1 MFLFNPVKLN
11 IKISTALL
19 LMLLLPVFVYSAEN
33 NDNKNTNQLKINHWT
48 LFNSTDEQIRI
59 DTAVE
64 LLHNTSAEAREILL
78 DALKSS
84 DNIAAASS
92 ACKAI
97 GKYRSA
103 SNLIVKREDFIQPLM
118 DIIKGQNIELARLA
132 AEATLVFNYREIR
145 FNLEQIIKSNE
156 TTDLSKKNAIYAL
169 QIRPDRE
176 TILLLIDLMD
186 SANPVVSSAA
196 IDALQE
202 WMPIGSNRQ
211 EWQKIR
217 RDIERGKFDIIRE
230 RILCSQDKIR
240 KLNDD
245 IVKWQK
251 KYLTSLDNIYLAMT
265 EDNVRAKFV
274 AENLT
279 FEQSSVKL
287 WAIEKINMWQKSG
300 KLLPID
306 ILQKPLVA
314 LVSDKDP
321 LVRLAAAKLLG
332 LLTNINSADA
342 LLQQLKA
349 ETFPEVKTEI
359 FVALGHVCNFAL
371 SPGSDVQI
379 NPKIRIETLKNTV
392 AFFKEDNPA
401 VSAEV
406 IRNLLLQNGL
416 EISHVKPYLE
426 FIAANY
432 NKVADQQVRIRL
444 LEEMERL
451 CGNDSFYRT
460 TAGEVFR
467 DIFLKACEDSS
478 SLVAAPAVAGL
489 LKIDQAG
496 AFEILKSKGF
506 YTHPSGKIR
515 NEMIYVAGQIGTAQD
530 LEWLASLA
538 DNSEFVDER
547 QKAADAMM
555 SIFQYCKTDVL
566 ITWAKRLSV
575 EAKSKNDDL
584 LLVKSRTLFEM
595 AEKKAEAQQDA
606 NTLVSLR
613 RTLADS
619 YSEAKQYAPAAK
631 YYGILL
637 QSATDANE
645 REYLTS
651 RLLEVNL
658 YDGQTESAKQ
668 LIANI
673 LLSNDIGEDKKVSK
687 VLNQYFSENLDKERC
702 AKIFR
707 AVASIHLS
715 DAAKYPLWAGQISK
729 WRTMLKINV
738 TPSGPNVPV
747 VADSNSVVKK

>member
-1 MFLFNPVKLN
+1 MFLVNPVKKN
-11 IKISTALL
+11 SKIITALL
-19 LMLLLPVFVYSAEN
+19 FMLLIPACLFSAEDNHN
-33 NDNKNTNQLKINHWT
+33 NHNNQLKINHWT

-64 LLHNTSAEAREILL
+64 LLQNYSAQARVILL
-78 DALKSS
+78 DALKSG
-84 DNIAAASS
+84 DNISAASS

-97 GKYRSA
+97 SKFRSA
-103 SNLIVKREDFIQPLM
+103 SNLIVKRDDFIQPLM
-118 DIIKGQNIELARLA
+118 AILKGPNVDLARLA
-132 AEATLVFNYREIR
+132 AEATLIFNYREIKSH
-145 FNLEQIIKSNE
+145 LEQIIKNNE
-156 TTDLSKKNAIYAL
+156 TTDLAKKNAIYAL

-176 TILLLIDLMD
+176 TILLLIELMD
-186 SANPVVSSAA
+186 SSNPVVSSAA

-211 EWQKIR
+211 DWQKIR
-217 RDIERGKFDIIRE
+217 RDIERGKFDVIRE
-230 RILCSQDKIR
+230 RILFSQDKIQ

-251 KYLTSLDNIYLAMT
+251 KYLTSLDNIYFAMA

-274 AENLT
+274 AENLS

-287 WAIEKINMWQKSG
+287 WAVEKINMWQKSG

-306 ILQKPLVA
+306 VMQKPLIA

-321 LVRLAAAKLLG
+321 LVRLAVAKLLG

-342 LLQQLKA
+342 LLRQLKA
-349 ETFPEVKTEI
+349 ETFPEVKTEM

-371 SPGSDVQI
+371 SPGSEVQI

-392 AFFKEDNPA
+392 AFFKEGNPA

-416 EISHVKPYLE
+416 EISNVKPYME

-432 NKVADQQVRIRL
+432 NKAADQQVRIRL

-467 DIFLKACEDSS
+467 NIFLEACDDTS
-478 SLVAAPAVAGL
+478 SLVASPAVSGL

-496 AFEILKSKGF
+496 AFEILKTKQFFAHSSEKV
-506 YTHPSGKIR
+506 R
-515 NEMIYVAGQIGTAQD
+515 NEMINVAGQIGTAQD
-530 LEWLASLA
+530 LEWLAALA
-538 DNSEFVDER
+538 DNSEFAQER

-555 SIFQYCKTDVL
+555 SIFQFCKTDVL

-575 EAKSKNDDL
+575 EAKTRNDDL

-606 NTLVSLR
+606 NTLASLR

-619 YSEAKQYAPAAK
+619 YSEAKHYAQAAR

-637 QSATDANE
+637 QSATDSNE

-658 YDGQTESAKQ
+658 YDGQSESAKQ

-673 LLSNDIGEDKKVSK
+673 LLSNDIGEEKQISK
-687 VLNQYFSENLDKERC
+687 ILNQFFSENPEKEHC
-702 AKIFR
+702 TKIFR
-707 AVASIHLS
+707 AIASIHLA
-715 DAAKYPLWAGQISK
+715 DAAKYPLWNEQLAK
-729 WRTMLKINV
+729 WRTLLKFNV
-738 TPSGPNVPV
+738 TPPGPNVPA